1 MCLHTPSPELP
12 QRAAATSGKLQHP
25 KYLGMRLASLI
36 ANWRCVP
43 SSSTLRVFCTAAA
56 LIIAGQ
62 PPFARP
68 FLDKHIGNSTII
80 WVQQPPPK

>member
-1 MCLHTPSPELP
+1 MNYRAARSP
-12 QRAAATSGKLQHP
+12 QRAAATGMQQLQHP

-43 SSSTLRVFCTAAA
+43 RDQFY
-56 LIIAGQ
+56 IAGVLHGSGINNCRP
-62 PPFARP
+62 PPFVRP

-80 WVQQPPPK
+80 WVQPPPK